1 MVASLAF
8 AGMILVTS
16 ASVFGAYA
24 LVSTKASKTVSG
36 WRAILLRQPA
46 RNDQSRDS
54 RSC

>member
-24 LVSTKASKTVSG
+24 LGFYEGIKDGERMAGHPSAS
-36 WRAILLRQPA
+36 A
-46 RNDQSRDS
+46 RT
-54 RSC
+54 

>member
-24 LVSTKASKTVSG
+24 FFYEGVKDGERMAGHPSAS
-36 WRAILLRQPA
+36 A
-46 RNDQSRDS
+46 RT
-54 RSC
+54 